1 MFKYRAKNLKGEWV
15 KGSKLEIAN
24 SAFIVP
30 ENTKWVKIFDHSHIH
45 CDSIVEIDPS
55 TLGVC
60 WGRKDKN
67 GKDVFTGHWLK
78 VKTQRSQEYGPDK
91 PYEAIMQ
98 VVWRPE
104 FESFCLETKEDQDA
118 IKNGSNHYK
127 YAFDPEYRDN
137 DRVYFTS
144 QVEDYEIEIIE
155 EE

>member
-30 ENTKWVKIFDHSHIH
+30 ENTKWVKIFDRSHIH
-45 CDSIVEIDPS
+45 WDSIVEIDPS

-67 GKDVFTGHWLK
+67 NNDIYTRMAVKVPAGFYGDYHYNECVATVVFEDDEFSLWNTSDPHG
-78 VKTQRSQEYGPDK
+78 
-91 PYEAIMQ
+91 
-98 VVWRPE
+98 VVW
-104 FESFCLETKEDQDA
+104 QD
-118 IKNGSNHYK
+118 
-127 YAFDPEYRDN
+127 FQWE
-137 DRVYFTS
+137 
-144 QVEDYEIEIIE
+144 QLEIIE